1 MVGTRNSPPR
11 APHSLVAQA
20 FGDVLE
26 GARKR
31 RDLSAEQV
39 SARAGISIAR
49 LYTIEHGCM
58 KPRLD
63 RLYRVADA
71 LGVSRTWLIDEV
83 IDWLAPHA
91 NLPHEAVAGGQITDQ
106 EVRFIHQLI
115 FGIHAPIRR
124 STV

>member
-11 APHSLVAQA
+11 APRSLIAQA

-39 SARAGISIAR
+39 AARARISIAR
-49 LYTIEHGCM
+49 LSAIEHARI

-63 RLYRVADA
+63 QLYRVADA
-71 LGVSRTWLIDEV
+71 LGVSRMWLIDEV
-83 IDWLAPHA
+83 IDWLAPHT
-91 NLPHEAVAGGQITDQ
+91 NLPHDAVAGGQITDQ

-115 FGIHAPIRR
+115 FGVHAPTRR